1 MSLTTEQREA
11 LISRAGRAGLTIAEG
26 INLLAQQNTAQTAA
40 IAALQGDLAA
50 VTGRVSTTEAR
61 ADAAEQRLSG
71 HDADIGALFTAVIG
85 QANGTDQTDA
95 NNDGTADVDQSSSAT
110 MG

>member
-26 INLLAQQNTAQTAA
+26 INLLAQQNTTQTAA
-40 IAALQGDLAA
+40 IAALQNDLAA
-50 VTGRVSTTEAR
+50 VTGRVSTTESR
-61 ADAAEQRLSG
+61 ADAAELRLSG

-85 QANGTDQTDA
+85 QADGTDQTDA
-95 NNDGTADVDQSSSAT
+95 NNDGTADVDQNGSSSN
-110 MG
+110 